1 MKVKS
6 MIVISALDLEEEIEN
21 QYNVRVDVAPLF
33 WPEDFMNDC
42 YKSLWISEEAVQ
54 EDDYG
59 SEEEISQR
67 TLIRRHLQDIFPG
80 QEEILVDVSW

>member
-6 MIVISALDLEEEIEN
+6 MIVISAQDLAEEIEN
-21 QYNVRVDVAPLF
+21 QYNVYVEVAPLF

-54 EDDYG
+54 EDDG
-59 SEEEISQR
+59 DDEEEVSQR